1 MPGNRLALTAYTNY
15 AAAGCL
21 PRSAPAGDAQ
31 VEAMV
36 SPAADGPL
44 VIGDMQHLILLGC
57 SLREFLDGSL
67 ERRLREAQPPSAAS
81 SSGSRLR
88 LYLAQSPLLAAG
100 PGGSGSGACC
110 KGSGGVADVTDTAA
124 AATAAAESTPSVPAS
139 DRSSSSSSYASAT
152 GLQPAAL
159 HPLMADL
166 GFPPPLEAARQ
177 PLYAV
182 NFWASLQAMRSSLHY
197 DPYQN
202 LLCVVRG
209 WGGWCAWVVLQALA

>member
-1 MPGNRLALTAYTNY
+1 M
-15 AAAGCL
+15 
-21 PRSAPAGDAQ
+21 
-31 VEAMV
+31 EAMV

-67 ERRLREAQPPSAAS
+67 ERRLGEAQPAGAG
-81 SSGSRLR
+81 SSGGGRLR

-100 PGGSGSGACC
+100 PGGASSDACCGGGSG
-110 KGSGGVADVTDTAA
+110 TAA
-124 AATAAAESTPSVPAS
+124 AVKGEAGRSLQMQTDSSNGASYPA
-139 DRSSSSSSYASAT
+139 AT

-177 PLYAV
+177 PLHAV
-182 NFWASLQAMRSSLHY
+182 NFWASLQPMRSSLHY

-202 LLCVVRG
+202 LLCVVRTE
-209 WGGWCAWVVLQALA
+209 GGRVVCGAAGLGATCAG

>member
-1 MPGNRLALTAYTNY
+1 MQ
-15 AAAGCL
+15 
-21 PRSAPAGDAQ
+21 PRAAGDAH

-67 ERRLREAQPPSAAS
+67 ERRLGEAQPAGAG
-81 SSGSRLR
+81 SSGGGRLR

-100 PGGSGSGACC
+100 PGGASSDACCGGGSG
-110 KGSGGVADVTDTAA
+110 TAA
-124 AATAAAESTPSVPAS
+124 AVKGEAGRSLQMQTDSSNGASYPA
-139 DRSSSSSSYASAT
+139 AT

-177 PLYAV
+177 PLHAV
-182 NFWASLQAMRSSLHY
+182 NFWASLQPMRSSLHY

-202 LLCVVRG
+202 LLCVVRTE
-209 WGGWCAWVVLQALA
+209 GGRVVCGAAGLGATCAG